1 MSQCHST
8 AVIALQAAIIGYDTD
23 RTPTSLHELKCAV
36 AGARAAG
43 VNVSAV
49 LAATV
54 TVLCTEEELRR
65 IADAA

>member
-1 MSQCHST
+1 MSKCQSE

-23 RTPTSLHELKCAV
+23 RTATSLRELRHAV
-36 AGARAAG
+36 ANARAAG
-43 VNVSAV
+43 VNVAAV
-49 LAATV
+49 LEAAV